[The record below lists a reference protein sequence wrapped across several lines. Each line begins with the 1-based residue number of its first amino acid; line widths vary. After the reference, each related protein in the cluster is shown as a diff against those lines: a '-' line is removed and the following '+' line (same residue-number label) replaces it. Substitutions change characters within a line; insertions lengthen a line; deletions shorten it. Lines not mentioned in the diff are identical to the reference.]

1 MLHQYAALN
10 PPDVRGL
17 AFEIG
22 PAQFRFITEIAALF
36 KQNQQYECY
45 LNIFGI
51 ILSAFHRRLC
61 LHCSS
66 PFPRRRWDAF
76 HNYTTAW
83 EIAAI

>member
-10 PPDVRGL
+10 PFDVRGL

-36 KQNQQYECY
+36 KQKQQYECH

-51 ILSAFHRRLC
+51 IF
-61 LHCSS
+61 
-66 PFPRRRWDAF
+66 
-76 HNYTTAW
+76 
-83 EIAAI
+83 